1 MIKTTVSNREIWR
14 IAYPIMLGNLA
25 QTIITFTD
33 TAFLGHLGTIELSAS
48 MMAGLYY
55 FVFTTLAMGFAIG
68 IQIFIFIARRYG
80 EGNFSKIGVVF
91 QHGAA
96 FVLGLGILLFSILFF
111 FSHRLLHVII
121 ESENI
126 YAAANE
132 YLKFRQF
139 GIMFVVFN
147 FLFRSFYVGISSTK
161 VITFSTLIMA
171 VVNIFFDWALIFGN
185 VGLPEMGIGGAALA
199 YVGISTTQVIT
210 FSTLIMAVVNIFF
223 DWALIFGHV
232 GLPEMGIGG
241 AALASLLAEITAFF
255 FFWIYTYI
263 KIPHEEYG
271 MFRWHKWQPA
281 LMGDILKVAF
291 PSMIQRLFS
300 FGAWFI
306 FFVMIEK
313 MGETAIGVSS
323 VVRSTYMIL
332 IIPGIAFASTAN
344 TLTSRIIGEGKSNEV
359 MSSVWKVVKNSL
371 LCSLVLVVIVAI
383 IPHLVLQIYTD
394 DLALAQAAIPSVY
407 VICIATL
414 LGAFSMTFFEAVSG
428 TGNTTAAM
436 ALEFGILIIYIIYV
450 FLMSKTSTIAGVWTA
465 EWVYNILIGLISL
478 VYIWKADWG
487 RKRI

>member
-1 MIKTTVSNREIWR
+1 MIKTTVTNKEIWR

-48 MMAGLYY
+48 MMAGLFY
-55 FVFTTLAMGFAIG
+55 FVFTTLAMGFAVG
-68 IQIFIFIARRYG
+68 IQIFIARRYG

-91 QHGAA
+91 QHGAL

-126 YAAANE
+126 YVAANE

-147 FLFRSFYVGISSTK
+147 FLFRSFYVGISTTK

-185 VGLPEMGIGGAALA
+185 A
-199 YVGISTTQVIT
+199 
-210 FSTLIMAVVNIFF
+210 
-223 DWALIFGHV
+223 

-344 TLTSRIIGEGKSNEV
+344 TLTSRIIGEDKRNEV

>member
-68 IQIFIFIARRYG
+68 IQIFIARRYG

-91 QHGAA
+91 QHGAL
-96 FVLGLGILLFSILFF
+96 FVLGLGLLLFSILFF

-199 YVGISTTQVIT
+199 
-210 FSTLIMAVVNIFF
+210 
-223 DWALIFGHV
+223 
-232 GLPEMGIGG
+232 
-241 AALASLLAEITAFF
+241 SLLAEITAFF

-271 MFRWHKWQPA
+271 MFRWHRWQPA

-344 TLTSRIIGEGKSNEV
+344 TLTSRIIGEGKSDEV
-359 MSSVWKVVKNSL
+359 MSTIWKVVKNSF
-371 LCSLVLVVIVAI
+371 LCGVVLVAVVAT

-407 VICIATL
+407 VICVATL

-487 RKRI
+487 RKKI

>member
-1 MIKTTVSNREIWR
+1 MIKSSITNKEIWR

-33 TAFLGHLGTIELSAS
+33 TAFLGHLGTNELSAS

-55 FVFTTLAMGFAIG
+55 FVFTTLAMGFAVG
-68 IQIFIFIARRYG
+68 IQIFIARRFG

-91 QHGAA
+91 QHGAL
-96 FVLGLGILLFSILFF
+96 FVLGLGIFLFSILFF
-111 FSHRLLHVII
+111 FSHKLLHIII

-126 YAAANE
+126 YAAASE
-132 YLKFRQF
+132 YLRFRQF
-139 GIMFVVFN
+139 GIFFVVFN

-171 VVNIFFDWALIFGN
+171 VVNIFFD
-185 VGLPEMGIGGAALA
+185 
-199 YVGISTTQVIT
+199 YS
-210 FSTLIMAVVNIFF
+210 
-223 DWALIFGHV
+223 LIFGHF

-241 AALASLLAEITAFF
+241 AALASLMAEITAFC

-332 IIPGIAFASTAN
+332 IIPGIAFAATAN

-359 MSSVWKVVKNSL
+359 MATLWKVVKNTL
-371 LCSLVLVVIVAI
+371 ICSTVLVALTMF
-383 IPHLVLQIYTD
+383 IPSLVLQIYTD
-394 DLALAQAAIPSVY
+394 DLALAEAAVPSVY
-407 VICIATL
+407 VIGVATL
-414 LGAFSMTFFEAVSG
+414 LLAVAMVFFEAVSG

-450 FLMSKTSTIAGVWTA
+450 YLMSKTSTIAAVWTA
-465 EWVYNILIGLISL
+465 EWVYNISIGLISL
-478 VYIWKADWG
+478 VYIWKADW
-487 RKRI
+487 RKKRI

>member
-1 MIKTTVSNREIWR
+1 MIKSSITNKEIWR

-33 TAFLGHLGTIELSAS
+33 TAFLGHLGTNELSAS

-55 FVFTTLAMGFAIG
+55 FVFTTLAMGFAVG
-68 IQIFIFIARRYG
+68 IQIFIARRFG

-91 QHGAA
+91 QHGAL
-96 FVLGLGILLFSILFF
+96 FVLGLGIFLFSILFF
-111 FSHRLLHVII
+111 FSHKLLHIII

-126 YAAANE
+126 YAAASE
-132 YLKFRQF
+132 YLRFRQF
-139 GIMFVVFN
+139 GIFFVVFN

-171 VVNIFFDWALIFGN
+171 VVNIFFD
-185 VGLPEMGIGGAALA
+185 
-199 YVGISTTQVIT
+199 YS
-210 FSTLIMAVVNIFF
+210 
-223 DWALIFGHV
+223 LIFGHF

-241 AALASLLAEITAFF
+241 AALASLMAEMTAFS
-255 FFWIYTYI
+255 FFWIYTYV

-332 IIPGIAFASTAN
+332 IIPGIAFAATAN

-359 MSSVWKVVKNSL
+359 MATLWKVVKNTL
-371 LCSLVLVVIVAI
+371 ICSTVLVALTMF
-383 IPHLVLQIYTD
+383 IPRLVLQIYTD
-394 DLALAQAAIPSVY
+394 DLALAEAAVPSVY
-407 VICIATL
+407 VIGVATL
-414 LGAFSMTFFEAVSG
+414 LLAVAMVFFEAVSG

-436 ALEFGILIIYIIYV
+436 ALEFGVLIAYIVYV
-450 FLMSKTSTIAGVWTA
+450 FLMTKTSTIAGVWTA
-465 EWVYNILIGLISL
+465 EWLYNIAIGLISL

>member
-1 MIKTTVSNREIWR
+1 MPATLRNIWGRLTLHYVRNNSYLCRMIKSSITNKEIWR

-33 TAFLGHLGTIELSAS
+33 TAFLGHLGTNELSAS

-55 FVFTTLAMGFAIG
+55 FVFTTLAMGFAVG
-68 IQIFIFIARRYG
+68 IQIFIARRFG

-91 QHGAA
+91 QHGAL
-96 FVLGLGILLFSILFF
+96 FVLGLGIFLFSILFF
-111 FSHRLLHVII
+111 FSHKLLHIII

-126 YAAANE
+126 YAAASE
-132 YLKFRQF
+132 YLRFRQF
-139 GIMFVVFN
+139 GIFFVVFN

-171 VVNIFFDWALIFGN
+171 VVNIFFD
-185 VGLPEMGIGGAALA
+185 
-199 YVGISTTQVIT
+199 YS
-210 FSTLIMAVVNIFF
+210 
-223 DWALIFGHV
+223 LIFGHF

-241 AALASLLAEITAFF
+241 AALASLMAEITAFC

-332 IIPGIAFASTAN
+332 IIPGIAFAATAN

-359 MSSVWKVVKNSL
+359 MATLWKVVKNTL
-371 LCSLVLVVIVAI
+371 ICSTVLVALTMFIPRLVL
-383 IPHLVLQIYTD
+383 HIYTD
-394 DLALAQAAIPSVY
+394 DLALAEAAVPSVY
-407 VICIATL
+407 VIGVATL
-414 LGAFSMTFFEAVSG
+414 LLAVAMVFFEAVSG

-450 FLMSKTSTIAGVWTA
+450 YLMSKTSTIAAVWTA
-465 EWVYNILIGLISL
+465 EWVYNISIGLISL
-478 VYIWKADWG
+478 VYIWKADW
-487 RKRI
+487 RKKRI

>member
-1 MIKTTVSNREIWR
+1 M
-14 IAYPIMLGNLA
+14 
-25 QTIITFTD
+25 
-33 TAFLGHLGTIELSAS
+33 
-48 MMAGLYY
+48 
-55 FVFTTLAMGFAIG
+55 
-68 IQIFIFIARRYG
+68 
-80 EGNFSKIGVVF
+80 
-91 QHGAA
+91 
-96 FVLGLGILLFSILFF
+96 LLFCILFF
-111 FSHRLLHVII
+111 FSHRLLEVII

-126 YAAANE
+126 QVAANE
-132 YLKFRQF
+132 YLRFRQF
-139 GIMFVVFN
+139 GIFFVVFN
-147 FLFRSFYVGISSTK
+147 FLFRSFYVGISST
-161 VITFSTLIMA
+161 
-171 VVNIFFDWALIFGN
+171 
-185 VGLPEMGIGGAALA
+185 
-199 YVGISTTQVIT
+199 QVIT
-210 FSTLIMAVVNIFF
+210 FSTLIMAVGNIFF
-223 DWALIFGHV
+223 DWALIFGHA

-241 AALASLLAEITAFF
+241 AALASLMAEITAFC

-271 MFRWHKWQPA
+271 MFCWHKMEKR
-281 LMGDILKVAF
+281 LLGDILKVAF

-332 IIPGIAFASTAN
+332 IIPGIAFSATAN

-359 MSSVWKVVKNSL
+359 MATVWKVVKNSF
-371 LCSLVLVVIVAI
+371 LCSAVLVVVVSV

-394 DLALAQAAIPSVY
+394 DSALAQAAIPSVY
-407 VICIATL
+407 VICVATL

-436 ALEFGILIIYIIYV
+436 ALEFGILIAYIVYV
-450 FLMSKTSTIAGVWTA
+450 FLMTKTSTIAGVWTA
-465 EWVYNILIGLISL
+465 EWVYNISIGLISL

>member
-1 MIKTTVSNREIWR
+1 MIKTTVTNKEIWR

-55 FVFTTLAMGFAIG
+55 FVFTTLAMGFAVG
-68 IQIFIFIARRYG
+68 IQIFIARRYG

-91 QHGAA
+91 QHGAL

-126 YAAANE
+126 YLAANE

-147 FLFRSFYVGISSTK
+147 FLFRSFYVGISTTK
-161 VITFSTLIMA
+161 VITFSTIIMA

-185 VGLPEMGIGGAALA
+185 A
-199 YVGISTTQVIT
+199 
-210 FSTLIMAVVNIFF
+210 
-223 DWALIFGHV
+223 

-344 TLTSRIIGEGKSNEV
+344 TLTSRIIGEDKRNEV

-465 EWVYNILIGLISL
+465 EWVYNISIGLISL